1 MTVSASDRPYRLIP
15 SESSATWVALE
26 KVLRP
31 TASSEQVLSNPE
43 GHTATSQRRTIA
55 RTVRPYTDEELRV
68 IEQADEYP
76 ADLREKA
83 RAFLEE

>member
-1 MTVSASDRPYRLIP
+1 MTVRASDRPYRLIP

-31 TASSEQVLSNPE
+31 IASSEQVLSNLE

-55 RTVRPYTDEELRV
+55 RTVRPYTDEELRM
-68 IEQADEYP
+68 IEKADEYP
-76 ADLREKA
+76 ADLREKV
-83 RAFLEE
+83 RAFLEG